1 MSTAANTVAGS
12 VGSGVAILPQYD
24 LEVNGETLPQELAGA
39 LEDIQVQ
46 RRLSQPSRCELTFRA
61 DREHLG
67 DLGSIAVGAKLR
79 IAVTPTSQSLFD
91 GEVTSI
97 EYEYEP
103 NAAEVVRVRGYD
115 ALHHL
120 RKRQPVKVHVEVTP
134 QDLARD
140 LVSDLGLTVEADDP
154 GPVIRRIIQ
163 HQQSDFEM
171 LVEEARRVGLYLAL
185 DDDVLR
191 MVTLEGSGDAIAL
204 ELGRSLL
211 EVRVELNGEQ
221 ACRSVTARGWDASR
235 VEAHEGTVSGARS
248 GRSIQAAAGPDSFGE
263 GGERTLTGESFPDDG
278 HAEAV
283 AQAELDIRTAREATL
298 WGVAEGNAELV
309 PGARIDVSGVASAFE
324 GQYVLTSVKHTLNRQ
339 SGFVSEISTEAPA
352 LDRRSKS
359 ASVAWGRV
367 TRVDDPENYG
377 RVQVALPAMGEV
389 ETGWMGVLAPGAGS
403 GKGVVALPDVG
414 DEVLVLLI
422 EGDPSL
428 GVVLGGLYGTK
439 GGADFGVE
447 GTAVRRYT
455 IATPGGQK
463 IRLDDG
469 ASSIRME
476 DKTGNVVELSPK
488 KVSVHAAVDLEIE
501 APGKA
506 IVITASTIDFRKG

>member
-1 MSTAANTVAGS
+1 
-12 VGSGVAILPQYD
+12 
-24 LEVNGETLPQELAGA
+24 LEVNGEALPQEMAST

-61 DREHLG
+61 DRDRMS
-67 DLGSIAVGAKLR
+67 DLGSIAVGVR
-79 IAVTPTSQSLFD
+79 IRITVTPTSQLLFD

-103 NAAEVVRVRGYD
+103 NAAEVVRVRAYD
-115 ALHHL
+115 ALHRL
-120 RKRQPVKVHVEVTP
+120 RKRQPVKVHVQVTP
-134 QDLARD
+134 QDLAQD
-140 LVSDLGLTVEADDP
+140 LVSDLGLTVEADEP
-154 GPVIRRIIQ
+154 GPVIPRIIQ
-163 HQQSDFEM
+163 HRQSDFEM
-171 LVEEARRVGLYLAL
+171 LVEESRRVGLYLTL
-185 DDDVLR
+185 RENVLQL
-191 MVTLEGSGDAIAL
+191 VTLEGSGDAISL
-204 ELGRSLL
+204 ELGSSLF

-235 VEAHEGTVSGARS
+235 VEAHEGTVSGART
-248 GRSIQAAAGPDSFGE
+248 GRSIQAAAGPESFGE

-298 WGVAEGNAELV
+298 SGVAEGNALLA
-309 PGARIDVSGVASAFE
+309 PGARIDVSGIADAFE

-367 TRVDDPENYG
+367 TRVDDPENFG

-414 DEVLVLLI
+414 DQVLVLLI

-428 GVVLGGLYGTK
+428 GVVLGGLYGTQ
-439 GGADFGVE
+439 APEDFGVE
-447 GTAVRRYT
+447 GTSVRRYT

-476 DKTGNVVELSPK
+476 DKAGSYVELSPK
-488 KVSVHAAVDLEIE
+488 KVSLHAAVDLEIE
-501 APGKA
+501 APGHGV
-506 IVITASTIDFRKG
+506 VITGSTIDFRKG

>member
-1 MSTAANTVAGS
+1 MSTVAS
-12 VGSGVAILPQYD
+12 AVAILPQFA
-24 LEVNGETLPQELAGA
+24 LEVNGEPLPQELAGN

-46 RRLSQPSRCELTFRA
+46 RRLSQPTHCELTFRA
-61 DREHLG
+61 DRDRLS
-67 DLGSIAVGAKLR
+67 DLGTIAVGARLHV
-79 IAVTPTSQSLFD
+79 AVTSTSQTLFD

-97 EYEYEP
+97 DYEYEA
-103 NAAEVVRVRGYD
+103 NAAEVVHVRAYD
-115 ALHHL
+115 ALHRL
-120 RKRQPVKVHVEVTP
+120 RKRQPVKVHVQVTP
-134 QDLARD
+134 LDLARD
-140 LVSDLGLTVEADDP
+140 LISDLGLTVEADDP
-154 GPVIRRIIQ
+154 GPVIPRIIQ
-163 HQQSDFEM
+163 HRQSDFEM
-171 LVEEARRVGLYLAL
+171 LVEESRRVGLYLAL
-185 DDDVLR
+185 HEDILQLI
-191 MVTLEGSGDAIAL
+191 TLEGRGDPIPL
-204 ELGRSLL
+204 ELGKSLF
-211 EVRVELNGEQ
+211 EVRVEVNGDQ
-221 ACRSVTARGWDASR
+221 VCRSVTARGWDASR
-235 VEAHEGTVSGARS
+235 VEAHEGTVASPRT

-263 GGERTLTGESFPDDG
+263 AGERTLTGESFPDDG

-298 WGVAEGNAELV
+298 WGVAEGNAQLT
-309 PGARIDVSGVASAFE
+309 PGARIDVSGVAAAFE
-324 GQYVLTSVKHTLNRQ
+324 GTYVLTSVKHTLNRQ

-367 TRVDDPENYG
+367 TRVDDPENFG

-414 DEVLVLLI
+414 DQVLVLLI

-439 GGADFGVE
+439 GPEDFGVE

-476 DKTGNVVELSPK
+476 DKTGNIVELSPK
-488 KVSVHAAVDLEIE
+488 KVSLHAAVDLEIE
-501 APGKA
+501 APGHG
-506 IVITASTIDFRKG
+506 IVITGSTIDFRKG

>member
-1 MSTAANTVAGS
+1 MSSAASAVA
-12 VGSGVAILPQYD
+12 VLPQYD
-24 LEVNGETLPQELAGA
+24 LEVNGQALPRELAGT
-39 LEDIQVQ
+39 LEGIEVQ
-46 RRLSQPSRCELTFRA
+46 QRLSQPSRCELTFRA
-61 DREHLG
+61 DRERMS
-67 DLGSIAVGAKLR
+67 DLGSIAVGAKLS
-79 IAVTPTSQSLFD
+79 ITVTPTSQPLFD

-97 EYEYEP
+97 EYEYEA
-103 NAAEVVRVRGYD
+103 NAAEVVHVRAYD

-120 RKRQPVKVHVEVTP
+120 RKRQPVKVHVQVTP
-134 QDLARD
+134 LDLARE
-140 LVSDLGLTVEADDP
+140 LVADLGVTVEAEEP
-154 GPVIRRIIQ
+154 GPVIPRIIQ
-163 HQQSDFEM
+163 HRQSDFEM
-171 LVEEARRVGLYLAL
+171 LVEESRRVGLYLTL
-185 DDDVLR
+185 HDGVLQL
-191 MVTLEGSGDAIAL
+191 VTLEGSGDAIPL
-204 ELGRSLL
+204 ELGSTLF

-235 VEAHEGTVSGARS
+235 VEAHEGTVSDART
-248 GRSIQAAAGPDSFGE
+248 GRSIDAAAGPDSFGE
-263 GGERTLTGESFPDDG
+263 GGERTLTGESFPDDS

-283 AQAELDIRTAREATL
+283 AQAELDIRAAREATL
-298 WGVAEGNAELV
+298 WGVAEGNAQLV
-309 PGARIDVSGVASAFE
+309 PGARIDVSGVADAFE
-324 GQYVLTSVKHTLNRQ
+324 GTYVLTSVKHTLNRQ

-352 LDRRSKS
+352 LERRSKS

-367 TRVDDPENYG
+367 TRVDDPENFG

-414 DEVLVLLI
+414 DQVLVLLI

-439 GGADFGVE
+439 GPEDFGVE

-469 ASSIRME
+469 ATSIRME
-476 DKTGNVVELSPK
+476 DKTGSYVELSPK

-501 APGKA
+501 APGKG
-506 IVITASTIDFRKG
+506 IVITGSTIDFRKG

>member
-1 MSTAANTVAGS
+1 MSS
-12 VGSGVAILPQYD
+12 VAILPQFY
-24 LEVNGETLPQELAGA
+24 LEVDWQALPQDVVGT
-39 LEDIQVQ
+39 LEEIQVQ

-61 DREHLG
+61 GRERLTR
-67 DLGSIAVGAKLR
+67 LSSIATGSHLR
-79 IAVTPTSQSLFD
+79 ITVAPTSELLFD
-91 GEVTSI
+91 GDVTSI

-103 NAAEVVRVRGYD
+103 DAAEVVHVRAYD

-120 RKRQPVKVHVEVTP
+120 RKRQPVKVHVQVTP
-134 QDLARD
+134 LDLARD
-140 LVSDLGLTVEADDP
+140 LVSDLSLTVEAEDP
-154 GPVIRRIIQ
+154 GPVIPRIIQ
-163 HQQSDFEM
+163 HRQSDFEM
-171 LVEEARRVGLYLAL
+171 LVEESRRVGLYLTL
-185 DDDVLR
+185 GDDSLKL
-191 MVTLEGSGDAIAL
+191 VTLEGSGDSIPL
-204 ELGRSLL
+204 ELGSSLL

-221 ACRSVTARGWDASR
+221 SCSSVTARGWDASR
-235 VEAHEGTVSGARS
+235 VEAHEGTAEAPRS
-248 GRSIQAAAGPDSFGE
+248 GRNIHASASPDSFGE
-263 GGERTLTGESFPDDG
+263 AGERTLTGESFPDDN

-298 WGVAEGNAELV
+298 WGVAEGNPQLV
-309 PGARIDVSGVASAFE
+309 PGARVNVTGIADCFE
-324 GQYVLTSVKHTLNRQ
+324 GRYVLTSVKHTLNRQ
-339 SGFVSEISTEAPA
+339 SGFVSEISTEAPS

-367 TRVDDPENYG
+367 TRVDDPENFG

-414 DEVLVLLI
+414 DQVLVLLI

-439 GGADFGVE
+439 GPEDFGVE
-447 GTAVRRYT
+447 GTSVRRYT

-469 ASSIRME
+469 ASSLRIE
-476 DKTGNVVELSPK
+476 DKTGSYVELSPK
-488 KVSVHAAVDLEIE
+488 RVTLHAAVDLEIE
-501 APGKA
+501 APGRA
-506 IVITASTIDFRKG
+506 VVITGNTIDFRKG